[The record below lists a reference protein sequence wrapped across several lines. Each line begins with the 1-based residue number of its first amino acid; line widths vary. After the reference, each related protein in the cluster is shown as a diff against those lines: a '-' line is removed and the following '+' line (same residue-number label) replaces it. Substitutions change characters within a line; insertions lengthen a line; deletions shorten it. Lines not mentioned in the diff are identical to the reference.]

1 MSQQIP
7 APRDGENPRG
17 PRGAD
22 VRHDLWAPTL
32 VRAAVAL
39 VFAAVTV
46 FWQHPSLEA
55 GRWVTALFMVGT
67 GISAIFLQVRL
78 NRNEGVDLGASRGI
92 PQSYG
97 VLYVLGGALTAVV
110 AGSNWVFVLL
120 SSVVLGLCGLT
131 ELVLGM
137 RFRGQFPLGRDWTLC
152 GAITVFAAMGMVLV
166 ETLGAKAELGVAGG
180 AAILIGVSQ
189 LIAALSL
196 RHDARVADGHGPHP
210 SRTA

>member
-1 MSQQIP
+1 MPEQISAPHGGEARNRP
-7 APRDGENPRG
+7 A
-17 PRGAD
+17 GAD

-32 VRAAVAL
+32 LRAVVAL

-46 FWQHPSLEA
+46 FWQRPTLEG
-55 GRWVTALFMVGT
+55 GRWVMAFFLVGT
-67 GISAIFLQVRL
+67 GVSAVFLQMRL
-78 NRNEGVDLGASRGI
+78 NRREDVDLGASRSI

-110 AGSNWVFVLL
+110 AGSDWLFVLC
-120 SSVVLGLCGLT
+120 SAVILGLCGIT

-137 RFRGQFPLGRDWTLC
+137 RFRHEFPLGRDWTLC
-152 GAITVFAAMGMVLV
+152 GVVSVFAAMGMVLV
-166 ETLGAKAELGVAGG
+166 EPLGTKAELGIAGG

-196 RHDARVADGHGPHP
+196 RHDARAADEAPRGPE
-210 SRTA
+210 RTA

>member
-1 MSQQIP
+1 MPPQIS
-7 APRDGENPRG
+7 APRGGENRADRG
-17 PRGAD
+17 TD

-32 VRAAVAL
+32 VRAVVAL

-46 FWQHPSLEA
+46 FWQEPSLEA
-55 GRWVTALFMVGT
+55 GRWVMALFLVGT
-67 GISAIFLQVRL
+67 GASAIFLQVRL
-78 NRNEGVDLGASRGI
+78 NRREDVDLGASRSI

-97 VLYVLGGALTAVV
+97 VLYVLGGVLTAVG
-110 AGSNWVFVLL
+110 AQSTWLFVLL
-120 SSVVLGLCGLT
+120 SSVILARCGIT

-166 ETLGAKAELGVAGG
+166 ETLGAKAELGVVGG
-180 AAILIGVSQ
+180 AAILIGVTQ

-196 RHDARVADGHGPHP
+196 RHDARVADGPAAGPA
-210 SRTA
+210 REA

>member
-1 MSQQIP
+1 MPPQIS
-7 APRDGENPRG
+7 APHGGQD
-17 PRGAD
+17 RGAARGTD

-46 FWQHPSLEA
+46 FWQEPSLEA
-55 GRWVTALFMVGT
+55 GRWVMAFFLVGT
-67 GISAIFLQVRL
+67 GASAIFLQVRL
-78 NRNEGVDLGASRGI
+78 NRREDVDLGASRSI

-97 VLYVLGGALTAVV
+97 VLYVLGGVLTAVV
-110 AGSNWVFVLL
+110 AQSNWLFVLL
-120 SSVVLGLCGLT
+120 SSVILVLCGIT

-166 ETLGAKAELGVAGG
+166 ETLGAKAELGVVGG
-180 AAILIGVSQ
+180 AAILIGVTQ

-196 RHDARVADGHGPHP
+196 RHDARVADGPASGPA
-210 SRTA
+210 REA

>member
-1 MSQQIP
+1 MPQHIP
-7 APRDGENPRG
+7 APHGSESRPASR
-17 PRGAD
+17 RAD

-32 VRAAVAL
+32 VRALVAL
-39 VFAAVTV
+39 VFAAITV
-46 FWQHPSLEA
+46 FWQQPSPTA
-55 GRWVTALFMVGT
+55 GRWVMALFLVGT
-67 GISAIFLQVRL
+67 GVSAIFLQTRL
-78 NRNEGVDLGASRGI
+78 NRNDTVDLGASRSI

-110 AGSNWVFVLL
+110 ATSNWLFVLL

-152 GAITVFAAMGMVLV
+152 GVITVFAAMGMVLV
-166 ETLGAKAELGVAGG
+166 ETLGTKAELGVVGG
-180 AAILIGVSQ
+180 AAILIGVTQ

-196 RHDARVADGHGPHP
+196 RHDARAADGTAAHP
-210 SRTA
+210 SREA